1 MSFIQDVRS
10 GIRSFHRVMLRFT
23 FWLGIVMV
31 AIVLLKI
38 WFLPQVPTM
47 QYSELIQQVDRNN
60 VRNAAFEISRDS
72 VEVLVELREP
82 QEQFKTTVATGKT
95 EDLTNRFSQKG
106 VPTTTAE
113 VLARDSL
120 AFYVAIA
127 FVVLF
132 FALWFFVMKLKIRQA
147 ERK

>member
-1 MSFIQDVRS
+1 MSFTQIVRL
-10 GIRSFHRVMLRFT
+10 GIRSFHRVMLRFI
-23 FWLGIVMV
+23 FWLGIVIV

-47 QYSELIQQVDRNN
+47 QYSELIQQIDRNN
-60 VRNAAFEISRDS
+60 VRNAEFEISKDS

-82 QEQFKTTVATGKT
+82 QEQFKTTAPKGKT
-95 EDLTNRFSQKG
+95 EDLTNRLSQKG
-106 VPTTTAE
+106 VPIAAVE
-113 VLARDSL
+113 VLARGSP
-120 AFYVAIA
+120 AFYGAIA

-132 FALWFFVMKLKIRQA
+132 FALWFFVMKLKIWQA